1 MISGMKGCPDCE
13 LALDLERHAAF
24 VARGLE
30 EVREAELYVLTPE
43 ERRAVRVDEAL
54 LQSLLDRISERR
66 YSLA

>member
-13 LALDLERHAAF
+13 LALD
-24 VARGLE
+24 LE